1 MENMEFTSMDQIDD
15 ISTIDEYQVAL
26 RAGCSEKEALDAA
39 SAFSRDNA
47 RTPVQWS
54 AEKNA
59 GFSEG
64 EPWLGVN
71 PNYKEINVK
80 SQLTD
85 SDSLLSFYKKLTALR
100 KAPEYKETL
109 VYGTFAPYQEEQKNL
124 IAYTR
129 NGEKNLLILGN
140 MQAQSQKVSLPGE
153 VKEVLLNNQKDH
165 RKRDHF
171 ETVSVYRSGDRCLM
185 RRQNSREKNNSYLA
199 DSLLK

>member
-71 PNYKEINVK
+71 PNYKEINAK
-80 SQLTD
+80 QQL
-85 SDSLLSFYKKLTALR
+85 SDPNSIFHYYQKLIALR
-100 KAPEYKETL
+100 KEKEII
-109 VYGTFAPYQEEQKNL
+109 VYGEFEPLCREDDQIFAYMRKLDEERLLTVCNFSEHVAEMEIPEEFQKNAECL
-124 IAYTR
+124 ITNLGRKDFGKKVVLKPYEAFVLYR
-129 NGEKNLLILGN
+129 NL
-140 MQAQSQKVSLPGE
+140 
-153 VKEVLLNNQKDH
+153 
-165 RKRDHF
+165 
-171 ETVSVYRSGDRCLM
+171 
-185 RRQNSREKNNSYLA
+185 
-199 DSLLK
+199 